1 MVTKQPTYIFDENG
15 ELHFLPEGSELSDH
29 VLSQVSNPHVT
40 GLSVPEGNTSAEDET
55 SDEPEDE
62 TSGEAEDEEK
72 KSPARKPRA
81 RRSTAKK

>member
-1 MVTKQPTYIFDENG
+1 MVTKQPTYIFNEDG

-40 GLSVPEGNTSAEDET
+40 GLSVPEGNTSTEDET
-55 SDEPEDE
+55 SDKA
-62 TSGEAEDEEK
+62 GDEEK

>member
-40 GLSVPEGNTSAEDET
+40 GLSVPKGNTSTEDET
-55 SDEPEDE
+55 SEEPE
-62 TSGEAEDEEK
+62 GEKK

>member
-1 MVTKQPTYIFDENG
+1 MVTKQPTYIFNEDG

-40 GLSVPEGNTSAEDET
+40 GLSVPKVNTSTEDET

-62 TSGEAEDEEK
+62 KK

>member
-40 GLSVPEGNTSAEDET
+40 GLSVPEGNTSTEEET
-55 SDEPEDE
+55 SDKTEDK
-62 TSGEAEDEEK
+62 EK

>member
-40 GLSVPEGNTSAEDET
+40 GLSVPEGNTSMEDET
-55 SDEPEDE
+55 SNEP
-62 TSGEAEDEEK
+62 GDEEK

>member
-40 GLSVPEGNTSAEDET
+40 GLSVPEGNASTEEET
-55 SDEPEDE
+55 SDKTE
-62 TSGEAEDEEK
+62 GEEEK
-72 KSPARKPRA
+72 PPARKPRA

>member
-40 GLSVPEGNTSAEDET
+40 GLSVPEGNASTEDKPSDKAE
-55 SDEPEDE
+55 
-62 TSGEAEDEEK
+62 GEEK

-81 RRSTAKK
+81 RRSTTKK

>member
-1 MVTKQPTYIFDENG
+1 MVTKQPTYIFNEDG

-40 GLSVPEGNTSAEDET
+40 GLSVPEGNTSTEDET
-55 SDEPEDE
+55 SDK
-62 TSGEAEDEEK
+62 TEDEEK
-72 KSPARKPRA
+72 KSQARKPRA

>member
-1 MVTKQPTYIFDENG
+1 MVTKQPTYIFNEDG

-40 GLSVPEGNTSAEDET
+40 GLSVPEGNASTEDET
-55 SDEPEDE
+55 FDEPE
-62 TSGEAEDEEK
+62 GGKK

>member
-1 MVTKQPTYIFDENG
+1 MVTKQPTYIFNEDG

-40 GLSVPEGNTSAEDET
+40 GLSVPEGNASTEEET

-62 TSGEAEDEEK
+62 EK
-72 KSPARKPRA
+72 KPPARKPRA

>member
-1 MVTKQPTYIFDENG
+1 MVTKQPTYIFNEDG

-40 GLSVPEGNTSAEDET
+40 GISVPEGNTSTEDET
-55 SDEPEDE
+55 SDGPEDE
-62 TSGEAEDEEK
+62 KK

>member
-15 ELHFLPEGSELSDH
+15 ELRFLPEGSELSDH

-40 GLSVPEGNTSAEDET
+40 GLSVPEGNTSMEDET
-55 SDEPEDE
+55 SDK
-62 TSGEAEDEEK
+62 TEDEEK

>member
-1 MVTKQPTYIFDENG
+1 MVTKQPTYIFNEDG

-40 GLSVPEGNTSAEDET
+40 GLSVPEGNASTEDEP
-55 SDEPEDE
+55 SDK
-62 TSGEAEDEEK
+62 AEDEEK
-72 KSPARKPRA
+72 KSPVRKPRA

>member
-40 GLSVPEGNTSAEDET
+40 GLSVPAGNASTEDEP
-55 SDEPEDE
+55 SDK
-62 TSGEAEDEEK
+62 AEDEEK

>member
-1 MVTKQPTYIFDENG
+1 MVTKQPTYIFNENG

-40 GLSVPEGNTSAEDET
+40 GLSVPKGNTSTEDET
-55 SDEPEDE
+55 SEEPEDE
-62 TSGEAEDEEK
+62 KK

-81 RRSTAKK
+81 RRGTAKK

>member
-40 GLSVPEGNTSAEDET
+40 GLSVPEGNTSTEDET

-62 TSGEAEDEEK
+62 KK

>member
-40 GLSVPEGNTSAEDET
+40 GLSVPEGNTSTEDET
-55 SDEPEDE
+55 SDN
-62 TSGEAEDEEK
+62 TEDEEK

>member
-40 GLSVPEGNTSAEDET
+40 GLSVPEGNTSKEDET
-55 SDEPEDE
+55 SDK
-62 TSGEAEDEEK
+62 TEDEEK
-72 KSPARKPRA
+72 KSPARKPRT

>member
-40 GLSVPEGNTSAEDET
+40 GLSVPGGNTSTEEET
-55 SDEPEDE
+55 SDK
-62 TSGEAEDEEK
+62 TEDEEK

>member
-40 GLSVPEGNTSAEDET
+40 GLSVPEGNASMEDEP
-55 SDEPEDE
+55 SYK
-62 TSGEAEDEEK
+62 AEDEEK

>member
-1 MVTKQPTYIFDENG
+1 MVTKQPTYIFNEDG

-40 GLSVPEGNTSAEDET
+40 GLSVPERNTSTEDET
-55 SDEPEDE
+55 SDELEDE
-62 TSGEAEDEEK
+62 KK

>member
-40 GLSVPEGNTSAEDET
+40 
-55 SDEPEDE
+55 
-62 TSGEAEDEEK
+62 EDEEK

>member
-1 MVTKQPTYIFDENG
+1 MVTKQPTYIFNEDG

-40 GLSVPEGNTSAEDET
+40 GLSVSEGNTSTEDET
-55 SDEPEDE
+55 SEEPEDE
-62 TSGEAEDEEK
+62 KK

>member
-15 ELHFLPEGSELSDH
+15 ELHFLPEGSELSNH

-40 GLSVPEGNTSAEDET
+40 GLSVPEGNASTEDGP
-55 SDEPEDE
+55 SDK
-62 TSGEAEDEEK
+62 AEDEEK
-72 KSPARKPRA
+72 KPPARKPSA

>member
-1 MVTKQPTYIFDENG
+1 MVTKKPTYIFNEDG

-40 GLSVPEGNTSAEDET
+40 GISVPEGNTSTEDET
-55 SDEPEDE
+55 SEEPEDE
-62 TSGEAEDEEK
+62 KK
-72 KSPARKPRA
+72 KSPARKPPA

>member
-40 GLSVPEGNTSAEDET
+40 GLSVPEGNTSTEEET
-55 SDEPEDE
+55 SDK
-62 TSGEAEDEEK
+62 TEDEEK
-72 KSPARKPRA
+72 KSPARNPRA

>member
-40 GLSVPEGNTSAEDET
+40 GLSVPEGSASTEDEP
-55 SDEPEDE
+55 SDK
-62 TSGEAEDEEK
+62 AEDEEK

>member
-40 GLSVPEGNTSAEDET
+40 GLSVPEGNASTEEET
-55 SDEPEDE
+55 SNEP
-62 TSGEAEDEEK
+62 EDEEK

>member
-1 MVTKQPTYIFDENG
+1 MVTKQPTYIFNEDG

-40 GLSVPEGNTSAEDET
+40 GLSVPEGNTSTEDEA
-55 SDEPEDE
+55 SEEPEDE
-62 TSGEAEDEEK
+62 KK
-72 KSPARKPRA
+72 KSPARKTRA

>member
-1 MVTKQPTYIFDENG
+1 MVTKQPTYIFNEDG

-40 GLSVPEGNTSAEDET
+40 GLSVPEGNTSTEDEP
-55 SDEPEDE
+55 SDK
-62 TSGEAEDEEK
+62 AEDEEK

>member
-1 MVTKQPTYIFDENG
+1 MVTKQPTYIFNENG

-40 GLSVPEGNTSAEDET
+40 GLSVPDENSSTEDET
-55 SDEPEDE
+55 SE
-62 TSGEAEDEEK
+62 EAGDEK
-72 KSPARKPRA
+72 KQSPARKPRA

>member
-40 GLSVPEGNTSAEDET
+40 GLSVPKGNTSTEDET
-55 SDEPEDE
+55 SEEPEDE
-62 TSGEAEDEEK
+62 K
-72 KSPARKPRA
+72 KNPPARKPRA

>member
-40 GLSVPEGNTSAEDET
+40 GLSVPGGNTSTEDEP
-55 SDEPEDE
+55 SDK
-62 TSGEAEDEEK
+62 AEDEEK

>member
-1 MVTKQPTYIFDENG
+1 MVTKQPTYIFNEDG

-40 GLSVPEGNTSAEDET
+40 GLSVPEGNTSTEDKT

-62 TSGEAEDEEK
+62 KK

>member
-1 MVTKQPTYIFDENG
+1 MVTKQPTYIFNEDG

-40 GLSVPEGNTSAEDET
+40 GLSVPEGNASTEDET

-62 TSGEAEDEEK
+62 K
-72 KSPARKPRA
+72 KKPPARKLRA
-81 RRSTAKK
+81 RRSTSKK

>member
-40 GLSVPEGNTSAEDET
+40 GLSVPVGNASTEEET
-55 SDEPEDE
+55 TDK
-62 TSGEAEDEEK
+62 TEDEEK